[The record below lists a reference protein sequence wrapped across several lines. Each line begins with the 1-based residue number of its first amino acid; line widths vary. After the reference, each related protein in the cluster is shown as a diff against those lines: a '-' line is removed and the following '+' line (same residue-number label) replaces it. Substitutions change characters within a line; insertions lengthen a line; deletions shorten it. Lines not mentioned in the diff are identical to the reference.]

1 MVYGSVA
8 EVRRDHSLPEVRV
21 HARGPLPAVPPV
33 ASIIDDG
40 GGAWRLM
47 LAEGSAPSDALATL
61 VAAGAVIDRF
71 EPMLAPMEDIFLHI
85 VREGR

>member
-1 MVYGSVA
+1 V
-8 EVRRDHSLPEVRV
+8 
-21 HARGPLPAVPPV
+21 PAV

-61 VAAGAVIDRF
+61 VGAGAVIDRF